1 MNHQP
6 VVIVSGPAS
15 GEAEFALALQGYDG
29 ARFFTGAVAALQS
42 LEETPANLLVIEDSI
57 EDMEPVEF
65 AEMIREIDNEQ
76 GRFTFIVV
84 YGTTITPEL
93 ELAFADHVDA
103 FVARNNTAGLVR
115 VLAAGTRLTGMLNDL
130 LSSNVSLR
138 MERDVLL
145 KGQLLDPLTGLGN
158 RKLAEQALNDSIKQI
173 ESRGGAVCV
182 LFLAIGNFPEIVE
195 KYDDRIGD
203 ETLVAVATRLHSLVR
218 PMDVVTHYDRG
229 RFVLVLIQPSIEH
242 CTAECYQ
249 RIFDG
254 VRLKS
259 YRTSVG
265 YIEPVIQMSMCASHA
280 ENGVPNP
287 ERMFHVAE
295 ENLKEAAITRQIAV
309 HHLVE

>member
-6 VVIVSGPAS
+6 VVIVSGPTPGTADLCES
-15 GEAEFALALQGYDG
+15 LTGYDNT
-29 ARFFTGAVAALQS
+29 RFFNGAVAALQS
-42 LEETPANLLVIEDSI
+42 LEETPAHLLVIEDDVD
-57 EDMEPVEF
+57 DMEPAEF
-65 AEMIREIDNEQ
+65 AEMIRDIDREQ
-76 GRFTFIVV
+76 GRFTYIVV
-84 YGTTITPEL
+84 RGNTVTPEL
-93 ELAFADHVDA
+93 DQAFALHVDA
-103 FVARNNTAGLVR
+103 FVTKNDAAGLIR
-115 VLAAGTRLTGMLNDL
+115 AITAGTRIAAELNDL
-130 LSSNVSLR
+130 LGANVSLR

-158 RKLAEQALNDSIKQI
+158 RKLAEQALRDAIKQI

-182 LFLAIGNFPEIVE
+182 LFLAIGNFAEIVAR
-195 KYDDRIGD
+195 YDDKIGD

-229 RFVLVLIQPSIEH
+229 RFVLVLLQPSIEH
-242 CTAECYQ
+242 CSAECYQ

-265 YIEPVIQMSMCASHA
+265 YIEPVVEMSICASHA
-280 ENGVPNP
+280 ENGAPNP
-287 ERMFHVAE
+287 ERMFQVAE
-295 ENLKEAAITRQIAV
+295 DNLKEAAVTQHIAV